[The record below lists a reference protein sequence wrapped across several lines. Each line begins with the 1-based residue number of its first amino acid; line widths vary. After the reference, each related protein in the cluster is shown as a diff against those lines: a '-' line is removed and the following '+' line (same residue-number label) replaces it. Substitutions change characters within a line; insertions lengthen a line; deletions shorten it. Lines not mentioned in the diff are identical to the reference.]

1 MTLEELRSRVDELD
15 CQLVAL
21 LNERAS
27 TAKQIGQIKAAS
39 SMQVYVPGREKLVY
53 ENLRAANQGP
63 LPDAELL
70 HIYERILDVMR
81 ALQRNEL
88 ASQKNAQAARDAQLG
103 QPADAEASE
112 TGK

>member
-1 MTLEELRSRVDELD
+1 MTLEQLRSRVDELD
-15 CQLVAL
+15 RQLVAL
-21 LNERAS
+21 LNERAQ

-39 SMQVYVPGREKLVY
+39 SMQVYVPGREKLVH
-53 ENLRAANQGP
+53 ENLRAANTGP
-63 LPDAELL
+63 LPDAELF

-88 ASQKNAQAARDAQLG
+88 ASQKNAQAARDAQQG
-103 QPADAEASE
+103 QPADARSSE